1 MKNRKIGKRR
11 VVEAVLAVFVL
22 SLAGIAPA
30 QSDRDVT
37 TVREKPA
44 PPPVRFKGEANLST
58 QPRYYLDTIDTLNRI
73 TGDTTREA
81 PGLAKNN
88 YIGKVYEIHNTQAI
102 EIQTYLLRIL
112 AYEGGIA
119 EVMGADGVKDENGKT
134 TQYLFVV
141 APDSMIPGIDEI
153 VGKCDR
159 PGFRF
164 YDATGGDFGGG
175 PGAVKYVGKHRTAS
189 ELVAILNGTEIGNV
203 GSFLF
208 PPFADDSTN
217 QIYIIENP
225 TDIADDIAALE
236 MFDKPPLQVE
246 LACTIY
252 EVEVNDGGTLG
263 TDWDAWK
270 RHLTGFLAFTSESD
284 SKFFDEDFNFYDV
297 FLRLDAQALVEF
309 LNYTVQSGYGKVVT
323 ATKITMVNSEDQP
336 GALSGG
342 NRGAAT
348 GEPAVI
354 ESTVAIPFTVLQSDA
369 GPTNSTNARNEIL
382 DQAFEGVRVRI
393 LPFIAAESITLQID
407 AQVNSVV
414 GYTRGTNVPIISTRR
429 SNSVVNV
436 KDGTP
441 IVLSGLEKATYNR
454 SNSGIPGLMK
464 IPGLKYLFA
473 KETRADTRRSQVV
486 ISLTPRLKKAGD
498 PGDKEILAGFEER

>member
-1 MKNRKIGKRR
+1 MPVLRDGKRR
-11 VVEAVLAVFVL
+11 GVIGALFVGVVVLCATGM
-22 SLAGIAPA
+22 SYA
-30 QSDRDVT
+30 QSDRNVS

-44 PPPVRFKGEANLST
+44 PMAVPFAGNANLSE

-73 TGDTTREA
+73 TGDATRGA

-88 YIGKVYEIHNTQAI
+88 YVGKVYEIRNTQAI

-119 EVMGADGVKDENGKT
+119 EVMGADSVKDEKGKT
-134 TQYLFVV
+134 IQYLFVV
-141 APDSMIPGIDEI
+141 APDSMIPGVDEI
-153 VGKCDR
+153 VEKCDR
-159 PGFRF
+159 PGFKF
-164 YDATGGDFGGG
+164 FDATGGDFGGG

-203 GSFLF
+203 GGFLF

-252 EVEVNDGGTLG
+252 EFDMNDGGTLG
-263 TDWDAWK
+263 VDWDSWK
-270 RHLTGFLAFTSESD
+270 RHLTGFLAFTSQSD
-284 SKFFDEDFNFYDV
+284 VEFFDEDFNFYDV
-297 FLRLDAQALVEF
+297 LLRLDAQALVEF
-309 LNYTVQSGYGKVVT
+309 LNYTVQSSYGKVVT

-348 GEPAVI
+348 GQPAVI
-354 ESTVAIPFTVLQSDA
+354 ESTVNIPFTVLQTDV
-369 GPTNSTNARNEIL
+369 GPTNSTNAQNEVV
-382 DQAFEGVRVRI
+382 DQAFEGVRVEI
-393 LPFIAAESITLQID
+393 LPFIGTESITLQID
-407 AQVNSVV
+407 AQVNSIV
-414 GYTRGTNVPIISTRR
+414 GFTKGKDIPIISTRR
-429 SNSVVNV
+429 SNSVVNI
-436 KDGTP
+436 KDGEP
-441 IVLSGLEKATYNR
+441 IVLSGLEKTTYN
-454 SNSGIPGLMK
+454 SSKTGLPFLLNIPVV
-464 IPGLKYLFA
+464 KYLFA
-473 KETRADTRRSQVV
+473 KETAANTKKSQVV
-486 ISLTPRLKKAGD
+486 IALTPRMKNAGAPEPD
-498 PGDKEILAGFEER
+498 LAAVAGQ